1 MTIVVLSRLVYR
13 KGIDL
18 LALVIPKI
26 CSKYPSVKF
35 LIGGEGPKRIVIEE
49 VIERHCLQNRVT
61 LLGHISPN
69 KVRDVMVSGDI
80 FLNSSLT
87 EAFCIAIVEAA
98 ACGLQVVSTRVGGI
112 PEVLPEDLIWF
123 AEPSVKGLLE
133 GLERAIEDR
142 KSGQIVPPKKAHEMV
157 KSYYQWDDIL
167 NRISLVYQSV
177 HSDPDEPINERIQK
191 FWNFDIATGTFF
203 LLLTIICHMLNL
215 IYSYFIPESDID
227 IAPEF
232 NYEKSFNK
240 KKVN

>member
-18 LALVIPKI
+18 LAGVIPKV

-49 VIERHCLQNRVT
+49 VVERHCLQSQVT
-61 LLGHISPN
+61 LLGHINPN

-112 PEVLPEDLIWF
+112 PEVLPEELIWF
-123 AEPSVKGLLE
+123 AEPNVKVNKQF
-133 GLERAIEDR
+133 I
-142 KSGQIVPPKKAHEMV
+142 
-157 KSYYQWDDIL
+157 
-167 NRISLVYQSV
+167 
-177 HSDPDEPINERIQK
+177 
-191 FWNFDIATGTFF
+191 FT
-203 LLLTIICHMLNL
+203 LNL
-215 IYSYFIPESDID
+215 TLLIFCFPGIIRR
-227 IAPEF
+227 F
-232 NYEKSFNK
+232 R
-240 KKVN
+240 